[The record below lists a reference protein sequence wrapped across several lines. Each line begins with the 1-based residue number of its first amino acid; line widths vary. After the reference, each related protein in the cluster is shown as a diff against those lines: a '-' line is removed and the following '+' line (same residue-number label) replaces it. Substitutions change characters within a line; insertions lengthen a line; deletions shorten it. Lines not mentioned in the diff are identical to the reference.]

1 MPRICSPFF
10 FNAKSP
16 FCCLVTS
23 MARARTKRVSITL
36 FTQRP
41 INTYSCICTVPDEQ
55 EPPARPLFIFPLC
68 PFFMINPTDFL
79 LSDGVCAPGKHSRA
93 QPVASVCVCLH
104 RKIRLVS
111 RNTLIKAP
119 EPIKRNSIISYI
131 MYLRGKT
138 LVGSF
143 LLFLPEFFSSFLE
156 GVPCVLLCMLMS
168 GESISPISFF
178 CVTYISSFLLI
189 CSAEPA
195 VAMLFFFVVPRIK
208 RSRK

>member
-1 MPRICSPFF
+1 MLPRYIHGPCTHKTGVHYAFYPTTNQYVLLYLYCAGRTGAAGPSFIHFSPLPVFHD
-10 FNAKSP
+10 KS
-16 FCCLVTS
+16 
-23 MARARTKRVSITL
+23 
-36 FTQRP
+36 
-41 INTYSCICTVPDEQ
+41 YW
-55 EPPARPLFIFPLC
+55 FPVVC
-68 PFFMINPTDFL
+68 RC
-79 LSDGVCAPGKHSRA
+79 VCAGQTQSRTTG
-93 QPVASVCVCLH
+93 SLCVCLH

-195 VAMLFFFVVPRIK
+195 VAMLFFFCCPQDQK
-208 RSRK
+208 K